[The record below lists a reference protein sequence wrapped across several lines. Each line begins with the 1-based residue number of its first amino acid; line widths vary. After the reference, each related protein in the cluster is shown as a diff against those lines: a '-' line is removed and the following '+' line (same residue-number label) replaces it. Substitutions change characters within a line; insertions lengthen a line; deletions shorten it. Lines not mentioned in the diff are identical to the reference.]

1 MIIIHARFQ
10 VVPAKEKA
18 FLDEI
23 RPLIAE
29 SRAESGNIAYDL
41 MKDTEQD
48 HVYTMVEVWKDAEA
62 VGHHNTSGH
71 FTGFVSKAPEFLA
84 APLAVNSYQA
94 SPLSK

>member
-10 VVPAKEKA
+10 VIPAKEKA

-23 RPLIAE
+23 RPLITK

-41 MKDTEQD
+41 MKDTDED
-48 HVYTMVEVWKDAEA
+48 HVYTMVEVWKDTEA

-71 FTGFVSKAPEFLA
+71 FNEFVSKAPEFLA
-84 APLAVNSYQA
+84 APLAVNSYEA